1 MKEYRI
7 FVTNEYVVF
16 AENEEQAI
24 DFYDDD
30 NSNWVDSR
38 IDKIKCLGEID

>member
-7 FVTNEYVVF
+7 FVMKEYAVF

-24 DFYDDD
+24 EFYYDD
-30 NSNWVDSR
+30 NSNWVDSQ
-38 IDKIKCLGEID
+38 IDEIECLGEVD